1 MSIIDGVEVAAP
13 PVQDRSRAPFTR
25 WAFLWIWLGF
35 TAVVL
40 LEARG
45 LIVRDTELGV
55 DVAPLQWIA
64 SAVHLWD
71 PSAFSG
77 SVQIEKFGYLL
88 PMAPFFALGQL
99 LHVPVWIT
107 ERIWLSSLLA
117 IGAWGVIRLSEQL
130 GQSRRWPRVLGAVV
144 YCTAPIV
151 IDWSSLSV
159 DLLAVAFLP
168 WVLLPL
174 IKGSKDGSPRRMAAR
189 SGVAVALMGGVNAT
203 VILAVLP
210 LAIVWLVTRAPGPR
224 RRALMG
230 WWVISLGLACFWWFA
245 GAALQGKYGY
255 NYLPYTETAVNT
267 TSTASLFESLRGTSD
282 WLNYYRQNG
291 GVVPTGGYLLVSS
304 PIAVL
309 GTAIVA
315 GLGLAGL
322 SLKRVPER
330 VFLVSGVVI
339 GAVAMASGYRG
350 AGSGLFSHTVLSVL
364 TQPLAFLR
372 NISKLSPEVTLPLAI
387 GLILLVTS
395 LLDLW
400 DRRDEGTVRTKSWLA
415 GAVVV
420 AALVGTV
427 GACLPILRNQLYPSG
442 GFAAIP
448 AYWDQTA
455 QWLERHQGRQSALLV
470 PGAPFA
476 TYRWGNTQDEPLS
489 VLTRTSVT
497 MRTIVPFGSDG
508 NTQMLSAVEDSVD
521 TGTPQPGLARYL
533 SRSGIDYV
541 VERNTLDS
549 ANTGAPPAAQV
560 HQVLAN
566 TPGLRRVAAFGPYV
580 PNHSTH
586 IGILPVFETGAAPRL
601 RAVEIYMV
609 RPKAQE
615 VRTSPAATPV
625 VVSGSPSSL
634 VALSGTSALDGRAA
648 ILAKDGSATRAAALP
663 TARWALTDGNQ
674 RRVLKFGKLHD
685 NASYLLGAGQIL
697 RGGNSVNAL
706 SFGYGASGSPASQ
719 TTSSPIGVS
728 QLGYS
733 AISKSF
739 AVGSFVVAP
748 FGPSSAFDDNPET
761 EWVPNLGPVE
771 AGESVGARLSRPT
784 YVRKVAITPVV
795 DSPQRSL
802 ITAVQITTDQGK
814 VTTSIPPRAGTYW
827 VRAVPGMT
835 SKVWVTIKKVQL
847 GIGTKTSLLGPGIA
861 TVVIPGVNY
870 QPTMALPTDELL
882 HFSAPDRR
890 SPTLSFDDPVAN
902 LNFDFYAPQTTP
914 AAWNRKVVVPN
925 AASASITGAAV
936 ANTGQALSQL
946 VERVA
951 TPSDSP
957 LSVSASSTLRDLPSF
972 RAQNLVE
979 SSSHPWIAGLGDAHP
994 TVHLRWKS
1002 LTTIDSINVVTT
1014 PTASRPTSLLISTGT
1029 ERRVV
1034 AVSPSGGL
1042 ITFDPITTDSI
1053 DVTIRS
1059 SSSRYTKLPI
1069 GSALVSSQFEF
1080 PTLLPPGL
1088 RSLTVPA
1095 IDPALIAPVPSSTAL
1110 TLPCGQGPTVTVDER
1125 PVPTRLVGTVGD
1137 LETMTPV
1144 RYEAC
1149 GQAEFSAGRNVVSF
1163 PATGAFRA
1171 MTMSTAGT
1179 LPSVPKGARH
1189 ATIVSWGNDSRT
1201 IRLSAGSSTYL
1212 QVSQNA
1218 NPGWVATL
1226 DGKTLTPAVLE
1237 GWQQAWIVPAGAAGT
1252 VTMSFA
1258 PQSTFQDVLLFGL
1271 VLLVLLALLALFA
1284 RAGADKPS
1292 LAARRPYPTWLLVA
1306 IAVVA
1311 TAAIS
1316 KDGLVLLVAVL
1327 PVAWWRRSTSTMA
1340 FVAGGAFV
1348 LAGLYVARHPET
1360 DFLLSN
1366 GAFSL
1371 VTQLLSVIALLAL
1384 MGATIAAER
1393 LRGRQVLDDATTL
1406 HDDKS

>member
-1 MSIIDGVEVAAP
+1 MSITNDAAVASPPEYDG
-13 PVQDRSRAPFTR
+13 SRAPFGR
-25 WAFLWIWLGF
+25 WAFVWIWLGF

-45 LIVRDTELGV
+45 LIVRDSELGV

-107 ERIWLSSLLA
+107 ERLWLSSLLA
-117 IGAWGVIRLSEQL
+117 IGAWGVIRIAEQL
-130 GQSRRWPRVLGAVV
+130 GHSRRWPRVLGAIA

-151 IDWSSLSV
+151 IDWSSISV

-174 IKGSKDGSPRRMAAR
+174 MKGSKEGSPRRKAAQ
-189 SGVAVALMGGVNAT
+189 SGVAFALMGGVNAT
-203 VILAVLP
+203 VIFASLP
-210 LAIVWLVTRAPGPR
+210 LSLLWLATREPGPR
-224 RRALMG
+224 RRSLTG
-230 WWVISLGLACFWWFA
+230 WWMISIALACFWWFA

-267 TSTASLFESLRGTSD
+267 TSTASLFEALRGTSD
-282 WLNYYRQNG
+282 WLNYYRQTGGVTPNG
-291 GVVPTGGYLLVSS
+291 GFTLASYPAA
-304 PIAVL
+304 IL
-309 GTAIVA
+309 GTAIVTACGVA
-315 GLGLAGL
+315 GLA
-322 SLKRVPER
+322 LKRVPER
-330 VFLVSGVVI
+330 IFLVGGVVI
-339 GAVAMASGYRG
+339 NAVVIASGYRG
-350 AGSGLFSHTVLSVL
+350 AGGGAFSHEVLTVL
-364 TQPLAFLR
+364 TEPLAFLR
-372 NISKLSPEVTLPLAI
+372 NISKFSPELMLSLAI
-387 GLILLVTS
+387 GVVILLSRQV
-395 LLDLW
+395 DLW
-400 DRRDEGTVRTKSWLA
+400 HRRESDGNGRRPWL
-415 GAVVV
+415 
-420 AALVGTV
+420 AALVLVALPLGIL
-427 GACLPILRNQLYPSG
+427 GACLPIIKNELYPRG
-442 GFAAIP
+442 GFTAVP
-448 AYWDQTA
+448 TYWNETA
-455 QWLERHQGRQSALLV
+455 HWLERHQGRQSALLI

-476 TYRWGNTQDEPLS
+476 TYQWGNAQDEPLS
-489 VLTRTSVT
+489 VLTRSPVTS
-497 MRTIVPFGSDG
+497 RTIVPFGSDG
-508 NTQMLSAVEDSVD
+508 NTQMLSAVEDAID
-521 TGTPQPGLARYL
+521 TGTPQPGLAAYL
-533 SRSGIDYV
+533 SRSGIDYL
-541 VERNTLDS
+541 VERNNLDLPS
-549 ANTGAPPAAQV
+549 TSAPPAAQV

-566 TPGLRRVAAFGPYV
+566 TPGLRRVAAFGPFV
-580 PNHSTH
+580 SSHTTH
-586 IGILPVFETGAAPRL
+586 VGVLPVFEFGNAPRL
-601 RAVEIYMV
+601 RAVEIYKV
-609 RPKAQE
+609 ESRVQL
-615 VRTSPAATPV
+615 VRTYSASTPV

-634 VALSGTSALDGRAA
+634 LALSGTSALDGRAV
-648 ILAKDGSATRAAALP
+648 ILAKDDSAKRATAQQK
-663 TARWALTDGNQ
+663 ARWALTDGNQ

-706 SFGYGASGSPASQ
+706 SFGYGASGSPDSQ

-761 EWVPNLGPVE
+761 AWVPNLGPVE
-771 AGESVGARLSRPT
+771 AGESVGVRLSRPT
-784 YVRKVAITPVV
+784 DVDKVAITPVV

-861 TVVIPGVNY
+861 TVAIPGVRY
-870 QPTMALPTDELL
+870 QPSMALPTDELR
-882 HFSAPDRR
+882 HFSTPGRR
-890 SPTLSFDDPVAN
+890 SPTLSFDDPVQN
-902 LNFDFYAPQTTP
+902 LNFNFFTPQTTP
-914 AAWNRKVVVPN
+914 AAWSRKVVLPRAT
-925 AASASITGAAV
+925 AASIAGAAV
-936 ANTGQALSQL
+936 ANTGPALSQL
-946 VERVA
+946 VEKVL
-951 TPSDSP
+951 TPADSP

-994 TVHLRWKS
+994 TLHLRWQS
-1002 LTTIDSINVVTT
+1002 PTTIDSLTIATT
-1014 PTASRPTSLLISTGT
+1014 PAASRPTSLLVSAGQ
-1029 ERRVV
+1029 EQRVV
-1034 AVSPSGGL
+1034 AVPPRGGVV
-1042 ITFDPITTDSI
+1042 TFDPITTDHL
-1053 DVTIRS
+1053 DVTITS
-1059 SSSRYTKLPI
+1059 SSPRYTKLPI

-1080 PTLLPPGL
+1080 PSLLPPGL
-1088 RSLTVPA
+1088 RSLTIPS
-1095 IDPALIAPVPSSTAL
+1095 IEPSLIAPVPSSTAL
-1110 TLPCGQGPTVTVDER
+1110 SLPCGQGPTVTVDGTT
-1125 PVPTRLVGTVGD
+1125 VPTRLVGTVGD
-1137 LETMTPV
+1137 LETMSPV
-1144 RYEAC
+1144 RYESC
-1149 GQAEFSAGRNVVSF
+1149 GEAEFSAGRNVISF
-1163 PATGAFRA
+1163 PATGAFRM
-1171 MTMSTAGT
+1171 MTLSTAGALAP
-1179 LPSVPKGARH
+1179 LPQGARH

-1201 IRLSAGSSTYL
+1201 IRLSAGSTTYL

-1218 NPGWVATL
+1218 NPGWVASL
-1226 DGKTLTPAVLE
+1226 DGRTLTPAVLE

-1292 LAARRPYPTWLLVA
+1292 LVARRPYPTWLLVV

-1371 VTQLLSVIALLAL
+1371 VTQILSVIALLAL

-1393 LRGRQVLDDATTL
+1393 QRGHQVPDDASTL
-1406 HDDKS
+1406 HDDNT